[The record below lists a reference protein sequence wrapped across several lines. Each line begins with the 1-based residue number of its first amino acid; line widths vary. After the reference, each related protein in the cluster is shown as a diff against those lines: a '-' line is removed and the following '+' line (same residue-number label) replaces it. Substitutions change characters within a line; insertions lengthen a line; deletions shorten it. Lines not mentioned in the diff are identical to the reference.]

1 MKKFGDRKDGI
12 RIKMDGFDRFL
23 YYLKPKRSEAE
34 VYISR
39 KIDVTNLVRY
49 MNDKKKDNENLTY
62 FHLFLTAIAKLI
74 YNRPL
79 LNRFIIGGNKYARN
93 EVALSFV
100 AKTDFSDGA
109 KELMAVIRTCD
120 DDNLDSLSKKVYD
133 YVKKIRGNKKS
144 DADGVVQWLG
154 RLPKAIMAFIVWII
168 KRLDNIDLLPR
179 SLTQD
184 SIYHSS
190 VLVSNLGSI
199 HCGGI
204 YHNITNFGTNS
215 IVVTIGEIKEE
226 AMVVAGRVVSRYMC
240 EFGVTL
246 DERIADGVYYAKCI
260 NLLEYILNNP
270 ELLEDRVDAK
280 IVVDKI

>member
-154 RLPKAIMAFIVWII
+154 RLPKVIMAFIVWII
-168 KRLDNIDLLPR
+168 KRLDNLDLLPR

-260 NLLEYILNNP
+260 NLLEYILSNP

>member
-120 DDNLDSLSKKVYD
+120 DDNLDSLSEKVYD

-154 RLPKAIMAFIVWII
+154 RLPKVIMAFIVWII
-168 KRLDNIDLLPR
+168 KRLDNLDLLPR

>member
-1 MKKFGDRKDGI
+1 MMFGDRKDGK
-12 RIKMDGFDRFL
+12 REKMNGFDRFL

-34 VYISR
+34 VYISK

-49 MNDKKKDNENLTY
+49 MERKKKDNENLTY
-62 FHLFLTAIAKLI
+62 FQMFMVSIAKLI
-74 YNRPL
+74 YNRPK
-79 LNRFIIGGNKYARN
+79 LNKFIIGGNKYMRN

-100 AKTDFSDGA
+100 AKTKIDDES
-109 KELMAVIRTCD
+109 KELMAVVRAD
-120 DDNLDSLSKKVYD
+120 KSDNLDSLSKKIYD
-133 YVKKIRGNKKS
+133 CVKKIRSNKES
-144 DADGVVQWLG
+144 QADGVVKWLG
-154 RLPKAIMAFIVWII
+154 KLPKVIMAFIVWMI
-168 KRLDNIDLLPR
+168 KRLDNLDLLPR
-179 SLTQD
+179 SLTKD

-226 AMVVAGRVVSRYMC
+226 AVVKDGKVVSRYMC
-240 EFGVTL
+240 EFGITL
-246 DERIADGVYYAKCI
+246 DERIADGVYYAKCV
-260 NLLEYILNNP
+260 NLLEYILDNP

-280 IVVDKI
+280 IVNDKG

>member
-154 RLPKAIMAFIVWII
+154 RLPKVIMAFIVWII
-168 KRLDNIDLLPR
+168 KRLDNLDLLPR

-226 AMVVAGRVVSRYMC
+226 AMVVTGRVVSRYMC

>member
-154 RLPKAIMAFIVWII
+154 RLPKVIMAFIVWII
-168 KRLDNIDLLPR
+168 KRLDNLDLLPR

-226 AMVVAGRVVSRYMC
+226 AMIVAGRVVSRYMC